1 MLTRQEKYKIFQEFK
16 NNSKQLFAQISQ
28 KYKKDDSIK
37 KIYGFM
43 TAPGGRM
50 GGLNDR
56 QIDVFY
62 GYRIINIQK
71 YMGANLQV
79 ETKSETEDGCQ
90 ITFQHLNDG
99 RTMIYLF
106 PCHSETFKPA
116 EEFIILKL
124 ENNPRNLLKIKNLK
138 KFYKYMKSYMA
149 VTCSENVASI
159 SDKIIV
165 FYLKTFKE
173 LCING
178 QVQITKF
185 CKLLKRLAKIIITV
199 GFSGFCLAFIPFFSN
214 SKQLNELTN
223 EVKEINLQLQQMKII
238 QTELTSKIDFSDQS
252 LKVSDEEFANNLNSE
267 LSEIKKQIEEINSKI
282 EKKK

>member
-1 MLTRQEKYKIFQEFK
+1 
-16 NNSKQLFAQISQ
+16 
-28 KYKKDDSIK
+28 
-37 KIYGFM
+37 
-43 TAPGGRM
+43 
-50 GGLNDR
+50 
-56 QIDVFY
+56 
-62 GYRIINIQK
+62 
-71 YMGANLQV
+71 
-79 ETKSETEDGCQ
+79 
-90 ITFQHLNDG
+90 
-99 RTMIYLF
+99 
-106 PCHSETFKPA
+106 
-116 EEFIILKL
+116 
-124 ENNPRNLLKIKNLK
+124 
-138 KFYKYMKSYMA
+138 MKSYMA